1 MIWFLIIFLL
11 FWKSLLRK
19 EMQRKTMRGCWNHTE
34 LYNFRWLWI
43 WIFSIC
49 DEPSPFIVPLRKTIW
64 PFSRW
69 TLTCP
74 PECFYLVLQGSA
86 DWGNHDLV
94 LFPGLQ
100 SMKRVLR
107 DMLGDSLKLDLL
119 ILPECWYC
127 VGINI
132 SSSRTPVNRQAVCRS
147 IGGNV
152 NVFDSARN

>member
-1 MIWFLIIFLL
+1 MKKGWNFEKCIYIHRYVYICVLVKNLRPLANLIKFIQMIWFLIIFPL

-34 LYNFRWLWI
+34 MYKFRWLWI

-49 DEPSPFIVPLRKTIW
+49 DEPNPFIVPLWRTIW

-74 PECFYLVLQGSA
+74 PARFYLVPQGPA

-94 LFPGLQ
+94 LFP
-100 SMKRVLR
+100 
-107 DMLGDSLKLDLL
+107 SL
-119 ILPECWYC
+119 
-127 VGINI
+127 
-132 SSSRTPVNRQAVCRS
+132 
-147 IGGNV
+147 
-152 NVFDSARN
+152 